1 MALIFIMG
9 LAQEIMV
16 KYSADTAIV
25 FALEL
30 DGQDDSESDVDGNVL
45 DFDLPVDQM
54 LLTKDFSMDKRF
66 KIATYLNLGFQII
79 GISQPTPPPE
89 YLG

>member
-1 MALIFIMG
+1 MG
-9 LAQEIMV
+9 LAQEVLV
-16 KYSADTAIV
+16 KYTADTAIV

-30 DGQDDSESDVDGNVL
+30 DGQDDSECDVDGNVL

-54 LLTKDFSMDKRF
+54 LLTKDLSMDKRF
-66 KIATYLNLGFQII
+66 KIATYLYLGFQII